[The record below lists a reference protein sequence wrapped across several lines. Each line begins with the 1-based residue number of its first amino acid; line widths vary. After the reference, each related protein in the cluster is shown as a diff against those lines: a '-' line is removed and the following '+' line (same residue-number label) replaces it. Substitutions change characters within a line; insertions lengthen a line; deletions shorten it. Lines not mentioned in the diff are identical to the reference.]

1 MDLFKNKGRK
11 FNFVLYRS
19 MNINPL
25 ILRKPI
31 ARLDSKSVPFHYKP
45 FKERRTWRAIR
56 YASDKTSYLTHVATT
71 KRLQNVRQTM
81 WWQILLQLL
90 DLSI

>member
-56 YASDKTSYLTHVATT
+56 
-71 KRLQNVRQTM
+71 
-81 WWQILLQLL
+81 
-90 DLSI
+90 